1 VDNRRPIKLLPQVA
15 PTAAETAAAA
25 NVQPPQPIKLQGI
38 LYSATRPA
46 AILNG
51 RTVFVGDRIG
61 DMTIASI
68 SQKQVT
74 LLYGTNN
81 IVVKLP

>member
-1 VDNRRPIKLLPQVA
+1 LLPQVA